1 MCSPQGIMDNI
12 IGKAMDAAFQ
22 EVKCAIHY
30 KKNHKDLKDEM
41 ENLKKYREDIERKV
55 EDAQIRGEEI
65 VAVVSSWRTKA
76 DKMTQDF
83 ENFMQQC
90 TRKESML
97 CFACSCPNFI
107 GRYRLSKRA
116 QEIKNNVTN
125 LKQDG
130 HFDEI
135 AYSKPPPPELQ
146 FRSNDDYEI
155 FDSRASVFKMV
166 VDTLKDSKVTV
177 IGVHGTGG
185 VGKTTLVKEVSKEL
199 KEDRTFDEV
208 VMAVVSRDANVS
220 KIQSQ
225 LVGPLNLDL
234 SNATTEEQ
242 ISYKL
247 WHRLN
252 NGKKNLVILDD
263 IWKEVNLKAIGI
275 PVTDGNKGC
284 KVVITSRNRGVL
296 LRNMKVDRDF
306 ALPLLPE
313 PEAWAL
319 FKKVVGNS
327 VDSPEL
333 YSVAYA
339 VCKECKG
346 LPVALNALGAALKD
360 KKIYAW
366 KNALDK
372 LKKSMFGEIEEI
384 DPAVYTSLKLSYEEL
399 KSLDAKSCF
408 LLCCLFPEDA
418 EISIDDLTRHCMARS
433 LLHQH
438 ADTLEE
444 ARYAVCTAIGTL
456 KTCYLLLDDTAEDVV
471 KMHDVTRDVGIS
483 IAQEYLVEH
492 GVVSEWP
499 KKRKYES
506 YSAISIRSRSMDE
519 LPNELACPQL
529 RILMLES
536 NNPSLLKVPDGFFS
550 GMKELEV
557 IDFNRMC
564 MSPLPSSL
572 PKLANLQMLCL
583 NECKL
588 ADIAILKDLQG
599 TLEMLSLR
607 GSDIEVLPQEI
618 GHLTRLRLLDLR
630 DCGELKVIPHGVI
643 SNLTCLEELYFSGQF
658 CQWDNKK
665 TSGNVSL
672 DELRSLTRLTTLHV
686 HIPKD
691 VLFPKESS
699 LNFENLV
706 RFKIS
711 IACMH
716 YGAVEDS
723 AVTRFLNLEEIPLK
737 AELNTLVEKA
747 EELHLLGVEGLKKV
761 LHNRGG
767 GEGFLSLKYLRVQ
780 SCYDLD
786 HLLGKPKW
794 FMQPS
799 RSFNKLTILIIR
811 DCRLKYLFSPSSI
824 RGLLQLK
831 QLDVSY
837 CEILEGIVGFKGEN
851 DEDELINFSKLK
863 HIELMDLPNLKS
875 FYPKLWNSSIHA
887 QSLFNEKVAFPALER
902 LVINQCS
909 QITDVW
915 DKKMLPAES
924 FFQLRTVTVIT
935 CGKLVNVFGPIMV
948 SRLRNLQEV
957 FIAHCPNM
965 EVIISKKEEEEEPI
979 DNIVLPQLTN
989 LNLQSLKNLK
999 SFCNTRSEVGSLF
1012 NHKVAFPAL
1021 EILRI
1026 QSCSKIADVWDKK
1039 MLPAK
1044 SFFQLREVTF
1054 YWCDNLVYV
1063 FQSNMV
1069 SRLQNLQDVS
1079 IDHCPDM
1086 EVIISKQGEE
1096 EGDEG
1101 AEPNDNI
1108 VLPQLRNLELR
1119 DLKNL
1124 KSFCTTISEAGS
1136 LFNHQVIFPAL
1147 ERVGIWDV
1155 HNITDIWDKQSL
1167 AVHYKA
1173 RSFCQL
1179 TTMTVWDCKDLR
1191 NVFPSNILPQLH
1203 NLDEL
1208 NVSKCPNMEVIVF
1221 KNTKEEEETINDD
1234 LILFP
1239 RLRTIKIIYMENLK
1253 SFCNSS
1259 ERSDSQPLF
1268 NHQVIFPVLNNLKM
1282 RSLPNITE
1290 IWSKQTLPD
1299 PEEVESF
1306 QLASIDVDECN
1317 KLVSVIPSHML
1328 PQLQKLQKLRVENC
1342 PKIETIVSGK
1352 TTREEVLNNDIIVFS
1367 ELSILTLKCLGK
1379 LKSFCSSTS
1388 EAQLFF
1394 NKVAFPKLTELS
1406 LDNHLKE
1413 IFREGIYA
1421 KEECIALGEEEDMN
1435 CSGHANVEEC

>member
-22 EVKCAIHY
+22 VVKCTIHY

-41 ENLKKYREDIERKV
+41 ENFKK
-55 EDAQIRGEEI
+55 
-65 VAVVSSWRTKA
+65 
-76 DKMTQDF
+76 
-83 ENFMQQC
+83 
-90 TRKESML
+90 
-97 CFACSCPNFI
+97 
-107 GRYRLSKRA
+107 LSKLA
-116 QEIKNNVTN
+116 QEIKENVTN
-125 LKQDG
+125 LKREG
-130 HFDEI
+130 HFTEI
-135 AYSKPPPPELQ
+135 AFSKPPPPELQ
-146 FRSNDDYEI
+146 FRSDDDYEI
-155 FDSRASVFKMV
+155 FDSRASIFKMV

-185 VGKTTLVKEVSKEL
+185 VGKTTLVKEISKQL

-208 VMAVVSRDANVS
+208 VMAVVSRNANVS

-313 PEAWAL
+313 PEAWTL
-319 FKKVVGNS
+319 FEKVVGNS

-333 YSVAYA
+333 YSIAYA
-339 VCKECKG
+339 
-346 LPVALNALGAALKD
+346 
-360 KKIYAW
+360 
-366 KNALDK
+366 
-372 LKKSMFGEIEEI
+372 
-384 DPAVYTSLKLSYEEL
+384 T
-399 KSLDAKSCF
+399 
-408 LLCCLFPEDA
+408 
-418 EISIDDLTRHCMARS
+418 TRLRMWSKC
-433 LLHQH
+433 
-438 ADTLEE
+438 
-444 ARYAVCTAIGTL
+444 
-456 KTCYLLLDDTAEDVV
+456 
-471 KMHDVTRDVGIS
+471 KMHNVTRDVGIS

-506 YSAISIRSRSMDE
+506 YSEISIRSRSMDE

-630 DCGELKVIPHGVI
+630 YCGELKVIPHGVI
-643 SNLTCLEELYFSGQF
+643 SNLTCLEELYFSDQF
-658 CQWDNKK
+658 YQWDKKK

-691 VLFPKESS
+691 MLFPKESS

-711 IACMH
+711 IACVH
-716 YGAVEDS
+716 YRVVAHS
-723 AVTRFLNLEEIPLK
+723 AATRFLNLEEIPLK

-761 LHNRGG
+761 LHDRGG
-767 GEGFLSLKYLRVQ
+767 GEGFLSLKFLRVQ

-799 RSFNKLTILIIR
+799 RSFNKLTTLIIR
-811 DCRLKYLFSPSSI
+811 DCRLKYLSSPSSI

-831 QLDVSY
+831 QLDV
-837 CEILEGIVGFKGEN
+837 
-851 DEDELINFSKLK
+851 
-863 HIELMDLPNLKS
+863 
-875 FYPKLWNSSIHA
+875 
-887 QSLFNEKVAFPALER
+887 AFPSLKR

-915 DKKMLPAES
+915 DKKMLPSES

-948 SRLRNLQEV
+948 SRLQNLQEV

-965 EVIISKKEEEEEPI
+965 EVIISKKGEEEEPN

-999 SFCNTRSEVGSLF
+999 SFCTTRSEVGSLF

-1026 QSCSKIADVWDKK
+1026 QSCSQIAD
-1039 MLPAK
+1039 
-1044 SFFQLREVTF
+1044 
-1054 YWCDNLVYV
+1054 
-1063 FQSNMV
+1063 
-1069 SRLQNLQDVS
+1069 NLQEVS

-1086 EVIISKQGEE
+1086 EVIISKKGEE

-1147 ERVGIWDV
+1147 ERLGIWDV

-1167 AVHYKA
+1167 AVQYKA

-1179 TTMTVWDCKDLR
+1179 TTMTVSDCKDLR
-1191 NVFPSNILPQLH
+1191 NVFPSNILPWLH

-1221 KNTKEEEETINDD
+1221 KNTKEEETINDD

-1239 RLRTIKIIYMENLK
+1239 RLRTIEILSMENLK
-1253 SFCNSS
+1253 SFCDSS
-1259 ERSDSQPLF
+1259 ERSDAQPLF
-1268 NHQVIFPVLNNLKM
+1268 NHQVWM
-1282 RSLPNITE
+1282 S
-1290 IWSKQTLPD
+1290 
-1299 PEEVESF
+1299 
-1306 QLASIDVDECN
+1306 
-1317 KLVSVIPSHML
+1317 
-1328 PQLQKLQKLRVENC
+1328 
-1342 PKIETIVSGK
+1342 
-1352 TTREEVLNNDIIVFS
+1352 
-1367 ELSILTLKCLGK
+1367 
-1379 LKSFCSSTS
+1379 
-1388 EAQLFF
+1388 
-1394 NKVAFPKLTELS
+1394 
-1406 LDNHLKE
+1406 
-1413 IFREGIYA
+1413 
-1421 KEECIALGEEEDMN
+1421 
-1435 CSGHANVEEC
+1435 